1 VTSLGDDLPA
11 VFGDRIELQQVLLNL
26 IANSIDAMESVA
38 PESRRIEIS
47 SSPTTEQ
54 FIQVT
59 VTDQGM
65 GLDGVDVER
74 MFTLSYTTKDA
85 GTGVGLSVSRSIVE
99 AHGGKLWAERHQGR
113 GATFCF
119 TIPVYSSVVAA

>member
-1 VTSLGDDLPA
+1 MEA
-11 VFGDRIELQQVLLNL
+11 V
-26 IANSIDAMESVA
+26 AVA

-47 SSPTTEQ
+47 SSPTSEQ

-59 VTDQGM
+59 VTDQGT
-65 GLDGVDVER
+65 GLGSVDIER
-74 MFTLSYTTKDA
+74 MFMLSYTTKEA

-99 AHGGKLWAERHQGR
+99 AHGGKLWAEPHPGR

-119 TIPVYSSVVAA
+119 TIPAHSSVVAA